1 MAKRRPPPTQ
11 YITLTLDEI
20 VIPEVVTP
28 GVKSFDRFQD
38 VIPEAMVH
46 YLRRAERFPFTA
58 AVAYEGGRFMLLNT
72 IETARAARI
81 AGFTRPLVC
90 VLKRGAEKLPAP
102 LLARLQTVQQVIA
115 LDAAQNSVASGVLC
129 FSRPLSDAER
139 VLVED
144 LVEGAERAVSPGG
157 PPNALK
163 AFDREWPTPDVFA
176 WRIRLPEVAE
186 WRGALE
192 WMKAFR
198 TMLDAGIPVVALDG
212 RTPPGIGG

>member
-1 MAKRRPPPTQ
+1 
-11 YITLTLDEI
+11 
-20 VIPEVVTP
+20 
-28 GVKSFDRFQD
+28 
-38 VIPEAMVH
+38 MVH
-46 YLRRAERFPFTA
+46 YLRRAERFPFA
-58 AVAYEGGRFMLLNT
+58 AEVAYEGGGFVLLNT
-72 IETARAARI
+72 IQTAHAARI

-90 VLKRGAEKLPAP
+90 VLKSGAEKLPAP
-102 LLARLQTVQQVIA
+102 LLARLQTLKQVMA
-115 LDAAQNSVASGVLC
+115 LDAAQSSIASRVLC
-129 FSRPLSDAER
+129 FSQPLSDAER

-144 LVEGAERAVSPGG
+144 LVERAERAVSPGG

-212 RTPPGIGG
+212 RTPPGLGG

>member
-1 MAKRRPPPTQ
+1 MAKRPPPPIPF
-11 YITLTLDEI
+11 ITLTLDEI

-28 GVKSFDRFQD
+28 ASKNFERYWR

-46 YLRRAERFPFTA
+46 YLRRAERFPFA
-58 AVAYEGGRFMLLNT
+58 AEVAYEGGGFVLLNT
-72 IETARAARI
+72 IQTARAARI

-102 LLARLQTVQQVIA
+102 LHARLQTLKQVIA
-115 LDAAQNSVASGVLC
+115 LDTVANSIVWHVLC
-129 FSRPLSDAER
+129 FGRSLLDAER

-176 WRIRLPEVAE
+176 WRVRLPEVSD

-192 WMKAFR
+192 WTKAFR
-198 TMLDAGIPVVALDG
+198 TMLNAGIPVVAFNG
-212 RTPPGIGG
+212 RTPAGIEG